1 MQGRVAHFREGGD
14 TATPRRHSA
23 GSGSQPPW
31 TPRGLAVILIVALL
45 LAAAAAFGWRHYQT
59 AERPDPKIEIGVDPP
74 GLPIGSVPSG
84 NLSASREV
92 EAGAAATK

>member
-1 MQGRVAHFREGGD
+1 MQGRVAYLREGGD
-14 TATPRRHSA
+14 ATTPRRQST

-31 TPRGLAVILIVALL
+31 TPRGFAVLLIVLSLL
-45 LAAAAAFGWRHYQT
+45 VAAAAFGWRHYQT

-84 NLSASREV
+84 KLTASREV
-92 EAGAAATK
+92 EAGAAAIE